1 MDLLISHYQTSN
13 SDKVGEISITGSKSE
28 SNRLLILKN
37 QFPDLQINNL
47 SKSDDTTYLKKVL
60 SSNDNVLDIGHAGTA
75 MRFGTAY
82 FACQEGREVVL
93 TGSSRMKQRPIKIL
107 VDALNELG
115 GEVSFMEQE
124 GYPPL
129 RIKGKKMKGGAISI
143 DGGVSSQFLTAL
155 LLVATKFDEGL
166 KLHITNLTSIPY
178 LKMTFNIL
186 KDLGFTVSWEEEGSH
201 TIISLK
207 GNSEIE
213 KNQIFEV
220 ESDWSSAGYWFSWV
234 SMQEQGYKIEMSH
247 FKNNSLQGDS
257 KLRDV
262 YKFLGVSS
270 QISGGK
276 LTLIK
281 EPVSLPEVFK
291 YDFSDIPDQAQ
302 TVFATCIGL
311 GIDVEFTGLHTL
323 KVKETDRIEAMKI
336 VGSRFRESEISTTT
350 ETIKMKIP
358 AQSTFQNKVVVDTFQ
373 DHRMAMAFAPLCAKT
388 SMVIMDAG
396 VVTKSYHG
404 FWEDLK
410 RLGVVISER

>member
-1 MDLLISHYQTSN
+1 MDLLIGHYQISN

-37 QFPDLQINNL
+37 QFPDLQIKNL
-47 SKSDDTTYLKKVL
+47 SKSDDTTYLKKML
-60 SSNDNVLDIGHAGTA
+60 SSKEYILDIGHAGTA

-82 FACQEGREVVL
+82 FACQENREVVL

-129 RIKGKKMKGGAISI
+129 KIKGKKMKGGAINI

-166 KLHITNLTSIPY
+166 NLHITNLTSIPY

-186 KDLGFTVSWEEEGSH
+186 KDLGFKVSWEEQGSY
-201 TIISLK
+201 TIISLE
-207 GNSEIE
+207 GNSEIG

-234 SMQEQGYKIEMSH
+234 SMQEQGYKMELGH
-247 FKNNSLQGDS
+247 FKKNSLQGDS
-257 KLRDV
+257 KLREV
-262 YKFLGVSS
+262 YKILGVSS
-270 QISGGK
+270 QVNEGK
-276 LTLIK
+276 LALIK
-281 EPVSLPEVFK
+281 EPVSLPEVFE

-311 GIDVEFTGLHTL
+311 GIGIKFTGLHTL

-350 ETIKMKIP
+350 DTISMKML
-358 AQSTFQNKVVVDTFQ
+358 AQSTFKNKVIVDTFQ
-373 DHRMAMAFAPLCAKT
+373 DHRMAMAFAPLCTKT
-388 SMVIMDAG
+388 SMIIKDAG
-396 VVTKSYHG
+396 VVTKSYHD
-404 FWEDLK
+404 FWDDLK
-410 RLGVVISER
+410 RLGVDISER